1 MKLGLEVFL
10 EKYLDDYKE
19 KRVGLVTNPTG
30 VNQRL
35 ESNIDLFFKHLN
47 LTALFSPE
55 HGIRADAKEGE
66 KVSSSVDE
74 VTGLPVYSL
83 YGKTRRPSADMLENV
98 DVMIFDIQDIGSR
111 YYTFIYTLAYVMAA
125 CKEHQKEVIVLD
137 RPNPI
142 GGVKVEG
149 NLVHQDFT
157 SFVGLYPIPNR
168 HGMTIGELAHLF
180 NEEYSIFCSLKV
192 IPMEGWARSKLYD
205 ELDLPWVPPSPNVTG
220 LSMQLLYPGTCLIEG
235 TNLSEARGTVRPF
248 EMVGAPFIHARELAN
263 HFNTLELEGV
273 IARPVSFTPTYQKYQ
288 GEKCYGVQLHVMNR
302 HNIRPVQVGVH
313 LLHLIYQMYS
323 DEMEF
328 IRNEQ
333 LEHPFFDLLA
343 GSSELR
349 EAIIHSQIDRC
360 LKNMRNGLE
369 SFLPI
374 REKYLI
380 YN

>member
-192 IPMEGWARSKLYD
+192 IPMEGWERSKLYD
-205 ELDLPWVPPSPNVTG
+205 ELGLPWVPPSPNVTG

-248 EMVGAPFIHARELAN
+248 EMVGAPFINARELAN

-273 IARPVSFTPTYQKYQ
+273 IARPVTFTPTYQKYQ

-328 IRNEQ
+328 IGNEQ
-333 LEHPFFDLLA
+333 LKHPFFDLLA
-343 GSSELR
+343 GSNELR